1 MTTHLGLPQ
10 RSISH
15 PSKQTSLNPFESTK
29 TNRASPQPAVTSS
42 IATYHHRRVKMAP
55 GKSTSME
62 IGGDM
67 ARWSRPQ
74 ARRYPPCAPQPL
86 PTIHK
91 KNKISFFRLRESAC
105 RTARSSRPPFALIPR
120 PAMQRPRHRAP
131 PTHPNMPSTAHSPNA
146 VVGRQRTNRPCQHTF
161 RESVERR

>member
-1 MTTHLGLPQ
+1 VITHLGSPQ

-15 PSKQTSLNPFESTK
+15 PSKQTRPNPFESTK

-42 IATYHHRRVKMAP
+42 TPTYHHRRVKTAP
-55 GKSTSME
+55 GRSTSME

-86 PTIHK
+86 PMIHK
-91 KNKISFFRLRESAC
+91 KNKTSFFRLRESAC
-105 RTARSSRPPFALIPR
+105 RTARSSRPQFALIPR
-120 PAMQRPRHRAP
+120 SATQRPRHRAP
-131 PTHPNMPSTAHSPNA
+131 PTHPNMPPTAHSPNA
-146 VVGRQRTNRPCQHTF
+146 AVGRQRTNRPCQHTS
-161 RESVERR
+161 RESDELR